1 VIVSIQTLNVP
12 HVREEKRLK
21 VDELGY
27 DDDGICHMTARFGF
41 QDDIDLPA
49 TLRGATKQLEGEIDL
64 DAVTY
69 FVSRIVIIPTG
80 DAHMNRWRKR
90 LFVAIARNATNPATY
105 LHLPD
110 DHTVVIGA
118 HIEI

>member
-1 VIVSIQTLNVP
+1 V
-12 HVREEKRLK
+12 
-21 VDELGY
+21 
-27 DDDGICHMTARFGF
+27 TARFGF

-49 TLRGATKQLEGEIDL
+49 TLRGATEQLEGEIDL
-64 DAVTY
+64 DAVSY
-69 FVSRIVIIPTG
+69 FVSRIVIVPTRQPG
-80 DAHMNRWRKR
+80 MMRWRKR

-110 DHTVVIGA
+110 DCTVVMGA